1 MATLQEIEQF
11 SRFAVSRIESDG
23 AHLSISE
30 LFDEWNIQNPPK
42 EDGFAIKAAIRDMEN
57 GDTGQ
62 PFDEFAREFR
72 DRNNLVGE

>member
-11 SRFAVSRIESDG
+11 SRFAVTRIQSDG

-30 LFDEWNIQNPPK
+30 LFDEWSIQNPPK
-42 EDGFAIKAAIRDMEN
+42 EDALAIKAAIRDMEN

-62 PFDEFAREFR
+62 SFDEFAKEFR
-72 DRNNLVGE
+72 ERNNLPRE